1 MARSKTGDDD
11 VAVLVDRLLAAK
23 KQVAGYPAWREG
35 NRDEMRIRWPLLVGS
50 SVSEAALHLTA
61 FPNSTELRFSIALVY
76 RWCVARLDFVP
87 KHESHTNPLSRRE
100 HLGGIYRV
108 REPHYHSWADN
119 RYLATAA
126 ALPRELKCARELPP
140 QIRRWDQAFRW
151 FCDQVGVDLSDVE
164 IPELPPRTRL
174 L

>member
-1 MARSKTGDDD
+1 MANSPTGDEH

-23 KQVAGYPAWREG
+23 KRVVGDPIWREG
-35 NRDEMRIRWPLLVGS
+35 NRDEMRILWPLLVGS
-50 SVSEAALHLTA
+50 SVSEAALHLTG
-61 FPNSTELRFSIALVY
+61 FPNSAELRFSIALVY

-87 KHESHTNPLSRRE
+87 KHESHTNPLNRKE
-100 HLGGIYRV
+100 LLGVYRV
-108 REPHYHSWADN
+108 RGPHCHAWADN

-126 ALPRELKCARELPP
+126 ALPRELKCARELLP

-151 FCDQVGVDLSDVE
+151 FCDQVGIDLSGID
-164 IPELPPRTRL
+164 IPDLPPRTRL

>member
-1 MARSKTGDDD
+1 
-11 VAVLVDRLLAAK
+11 LLAETK
-23 KQVAGYPAWREG
+23 RPVGDVAWREG

-61 FPNSTELRFSIALVY
+61 FPNSVELRFSIALVY

-87 KHESHTNPLSRRE
+87 SHESHTNPLSQRP
-100 HLGGIYRV
+100 LGGVYRV
-108 REPHYHSWADN
+108 RGPHYHAWADN
-119 RYLATAA
+119 RFLATAA
-126 ALPRELKCARELPP
+126 ALPRELRCARELPP

-151 FCDQVGVDLSDVE
+151 FCDQVYVDLSGVA
-164 IPELPPRTRL
+164 IPDLPPRTRL